1 MENIFNEPILD
12 QMYEFRMEDFE
23 QAVYKKNDEIKKIEG
38 NICDLGDKISELMK
52 KLIPNEEEYQK
63 AFDLLREYELSFGNE
78 ISFWSK
84 QYYKLGMSDM
94 NKLKLELKKGVKAF
108 DGSST
113 FLDYTDAE
121 LDEYLQEKIDFNTET
136 YKKYKQ
142 KVRMIAEKYP
152 RVLEVHEDST
162 PIVLNQEEMIQL
174 MELKELD
181 TQVRAEEVK
190 VFFKAGINEI
200 LNF

>member
-1 MENIFNEPILD
+1 MNYHNHKSMIP
-12 QMYEFRMEDFE
+12 
-23 QAVYKKNDEIKKIEG
+23 
-38 NICDLGDKISELMK
+38 EL
-52 KLIPNEEEYQK
+52 
-63 AFDLLREYELSFGNE
+63 
-78 ISFWSK
+78 
-84 QYYKLGMSDM
+84 
-94 NKLKLELKKGVKAF
+94 
-108 DGSST
+108 
-113 FLDYTDAE
+113 LDYYDQHVT
-121 LDEYLQEKIDFNTET
+121 Q
-136 YKKYKQ
+136 
-142 KVRMIAEKYP
+142 MIAEKYP

>member
-1 MENIFNEPILD
+1 
-12 QMYEFRMEDFE
+12 
-23 QAVYKKNDEIKKIEG
+23 
-38 NICDLGDKISELMK
+38 
-52 KLIPNEEEYQK
+52 
-63 AFDLLREYELSFGNE
+63 
-78 ISFWSK
+78 
-84 QYYKLGMSDM
+84 M

-121 LDEYLQEKIDFNTET
+121 LDEYLQKKIDFNTET

-152 RVLEVHEDST
+152 RVLQVHEDST

-181 TQVRAEEVK
+181 ARVRAEEVK
-190 VFFKAGINEI
+190 VYFKMGINEI